1 MTRPTSTTRPPVT
14 RRDPLLSETAELRL
28 PTQERGA
35 RRVEAILDAA
45 AELIEEVGVE
55 GVTVQLLADRA
66 ATSKGSLYHFFPDVP
81 SVLRA
86 LAARHMEEIDAI
98 VVGIMTDSSLDW
110 RAMAPR
116 EVIATL
122 LAPLDYLEKNCDLL
136 ALIRAPGIL
145 PVETRAMEP
154 MVRFVEG
161 ILSERYPA
169 MARDRRAARAAT
181 LVAVIDGVVG
191 TAARGCSHR
200 GAGMRRELEELL
212 TIYLE
217 GID

>member
-1 MTRPTSTTRPPVT
+1 MPRTTQLTRTSVT

-45 AELIEEVGVE
+45 AELVEEVGVE
-55 GVTVQLLADRA
+55 AVTVQLLADRA
-66 ATSKGSLYHFFPDVP
+66 ATSKGSLYHFFPDVH

-86 LAARHMEEIDAI
+86 LADRHLGEIRAI
-98 VVGIMTDSSLDW
+98 VGNIMADGAKDW
-110 RAMAPR
+110 RGM
-116 EVIATL
+116 ETKDVIAAL
-122 LAPLDYLEKNCDLL
+122 LAPLDYLEQNCDLL

-145 PVETRAMEP
+145 PRETRAMEP
-154 MVRFVEG
+154 MVHFVDR
-161 ILSERYPA
+161 ILTARYPKMVA
-169 MARDRRAARAAT
+169 ERRATRSAT

-200 GAGMRRELEELL
+200 GEGMRRELEDLL
-212 TIYLE
+212 VIYLD